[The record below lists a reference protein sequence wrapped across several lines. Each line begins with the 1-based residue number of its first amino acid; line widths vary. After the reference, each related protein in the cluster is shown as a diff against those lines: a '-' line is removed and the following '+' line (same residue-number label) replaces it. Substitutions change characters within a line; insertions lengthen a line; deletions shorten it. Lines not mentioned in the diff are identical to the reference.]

1 MVIMIIFGPE
11 SVFFLLIMCIMR
23 MILKPTKQLRQ
34 LELNILVSGVR
45 FLQIQNPQIQNPQ
58 IQRFMVDGKML
69 LLLMTRSIVMVVR
82 IWPMQMI
89 KVRPEKQ
96 QLRHSHSQ
104 ELVWTSTATLM
115 FQRAGYLQY

>member
-1 MVIMIIFGPE
+1 M
-11 SVFFLLIMCIMR
+11 
-23 MILKPTKQLRQ
+23 KPMKQLRQ

-82 IWPMQMI
+82 IWPTQMI

-104 ELVWTSTATLM
+104 ELVWISTAALM